1 MAHKLIFLHLPKAA
15 GTTFNKILL
24 KQYEAPVS
32 FIVAEEVKK
41 EIEGNWGRFTS
52 MEREELAKKKLM
64 ALPKSQKQHLQLVAG
79 HMEYGWHECFNDPAT
94 YITFLRNPVDRVIS
108 QFHYIKRLPDH
119 ALKDRIQND
128 ALSLKQFVEQGVSL
142 MTDNGMTRKIAGVTD
157 AVGFREYDDTILD
170 KAMGHL
176 RDHFGAVGLA
186 EHFDESIVYM
196 QQKFNWKQ
204 PYYLPKNVTNNRK
217 KVMEYDSATLD
228 CIAQHNSLDIQLY
241 QYAQELFSKQLTSAN
256 GDIAHLTR
264 KFKKRNKYHQLMQSA
279 KRKLK
284 GVIKS

>member
-1 MAHKLIFLHLPKAA
+1 MTKLDSSRIIFLHLPKAA

-24 KQYEAPVS
+24 KQYEESAS
-32 FIVAEEVKK
+32 FIVADEVKK
-41 EIEGNWGRFTS
+41 ELGDSWGRFTS

-64 ALPKSQKQHLQLVAG
+64 ALPKSQKDKIQLVAG

-119 ALKDRIQND
+119 ALKDRILKD
-128 ALSLKQFVEQGVSL
+128 DLTLKQFVEQGVSL

-157 AVGFREYDDTILD
+157 AVAFREYDDAILD
-170 KAMGHL
+170 KAVRHL
-176 RDHFGAVGLA
+176 REHFGAVGLA

-196 QQKFNWKQ
+196 QHKFSWKH
-204 PYYLPKNVTNNRK
+204 PYYLRKNVTINRK
-217 KVMEYDSATLD
+217 KVIEYDSATLD

-241 QYAQELFSKQLTSAN
+241 Q
-256 GDIAHLTR
+256 
-264 KFKKRNKYHQLMQSA
+264 
-279 KRKLK
+279 
-284 GVIKS
+284 